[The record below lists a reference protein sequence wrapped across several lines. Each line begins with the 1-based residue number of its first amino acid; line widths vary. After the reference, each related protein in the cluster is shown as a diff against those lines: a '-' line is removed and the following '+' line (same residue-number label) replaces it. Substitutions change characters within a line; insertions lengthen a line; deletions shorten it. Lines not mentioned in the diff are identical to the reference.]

1 MQVREK
7 SASSLASGSKL
18 GRRHLVEIRQ
28 GCPPRRSYRS
38 SDLGE
43 RTGSMDRGV
52 AATNAALAKHPG
64 KFDRE
69 PTLSG
74 SGRPNCPVGI
84 EEKRISS
91 PTVPTS
97 AAGTPLPSKQRFT
110 PCCCPV
116 ILRELG
122 AAGNA
127 TA

>member
-1 MQVREK
+1 LAGGISSKSGRDARLAAPTAAPI
-7 SASSLASGSKL
+7 SASGLA
-18 GRRHLVEIRQ
+18 
-28 GCPPRRSYRS
+28 
-38 SDLGE
+38 
-43 RTGSMDRGV
+43 SMDRGV